1 LESHN
6 SNSVN
11 ADIFYGDL
19 PLDFHKQ
26 RYTILISDS
35 FAQDV
40 DVDLF
45 IPKPSYLEIDGI
57 AFADDMRGKVF
68 SNAKNSMLQDLLLN
82 TLVECSLIPI
92 SMAEISNWNNRADA
106 FIQTIELDDSLI
118 NNAETTNVDTIIT
131 YKDKIVK
138 K

>member
-1 LESHN
+1 M
-6 SNSVN
+6 
-11 ADIFYGDL
+11 
-19 PLDFHKQ
+19 
-26 RYTILISDS
+26 ISDS
-35 FAQDV
+35 FAQDI

-57 AFADDMRGKVF
+57 AFADDMRVKVF
-68 SNAKNSMLQDLLLN
+68 SNAKKSMLQDLLVN

-92 SMAEISNWNNRADA
+92 SMAEVSNWNNRADA

-118 NNAETTNVDTIIT
+118 NNDENTTVEMIKT
-131 YKDKIVK
+131 YKDRIIK